1 MTIKATWIG
10 LVIVLSCLVG
20 IASAAGVATGDRY
33 VSMGSSYA
41 AGPGVGD
48 RDTSSAECARSHSNY
63 AQQVAT
69 RHGLTLVDVSC
80 SGAVTD
86 NILSHGQH
94 GFPAQIEAVT
104 SDTRLVTVLIG
115 GNDIGYVADLNGL
128 TCQDT
133 GGSQCSVLST
143 AEVEQR
149 FAALPD
155 ALQHVIDA
163 IRRRSRDARIIL
175 VGYLPAV
182 PASGSGICA
191 AVPLS
196 AADASRMRSET
207 ERLAK
212 VMADVAARNG
222 VQIVPSTELGKQH
235 DACSTSPYI
244 AGYRPD
250 RQPGWPGPVPYHPT
264 QGGMT
269 HVADDIDRLLGR
281 TR

>member
-1 MTIKATWIG
+1 MTVRTKWIG
-10 LVIVLSCLVG
+10 SVVMWSCLLGTV
-20 IASAAGVATGDRY
+20 SAADVATGDRY

-48 RDTSSAECARSHSNY
+48 RDASSGECGRSHSNY
-63 AQQVAT
+63 AQQVAS
-69 RHGLTLVDVSC
+69 RHGLKLVDVAC

-86 NILSHGQH
+86 NILHRGQH

-104 SDTRLVTVLIG
+104 EDTRLVTVLIG

-128 TCQDT
+128 TCQDA
-133 GGSQCSVLST
+133 GGTRCSVLPAT
-143 AEVEQR
+143 EVEQR

-182 PASGSGICA
+182 PASGPGICA

-196 AADASRMRSET
+196 TAAASRMRSET

-212 VMADVAARNG
+212 VMADVAARNS
-222 VQIVPSTELGKQH
+222 VQIVPSTTLGKQH
-235 DACSTSPYI
+235 DACSDNPYI
-244 AGYRPD
+244 AGSHPD

-264 QGGMT
+264 QSGMT
-269 HVADDIDRLLGR
+269 RIADDIERLLGR